1 MPVPTL
7 SEFFHTVFE
16 KVPFPYQE
24 KMASGP
30 WPDVL
35 EIPTGLGK
43 TAAVVFAWMAKR
55 LREDEETPRRLVYVL
70 PMRVL
75 VEQTFGEVRQWIES
89 LEKKGLISE
98 GRFSAYRLQ
107 GGAIDKDWDI
117 YPERE
122 AVIIGTQDQLLSRA
136 LNRGYSMSRFRWPVD
151 FALLNNDSLW
161 VLDEVQLMGPG
172 LATTAQ
178 LEAFRR
184 HFGTVL
190 PCRSLW
196 MSATFK
202 SQWLNTVDFKATDES
217 LATLSLKE
225 EDLASAEVSKRLEA
239 KKTLRLCPVDDW
251 TDTKK
256 IAEFILE
263 NHAPGSRTIAVF
275 NKVRRA
281 QDVYSQLEKLSGKK
295 SGKPLFTL
303 LHSRFRPDDRKEKLE
318 KLLASPGENGT
329 ICIATQAIEA
339 GVNVSC
345 SLLVTDLAPW
355 ASLVQRFG
363 RCNRFGENE
372 SARIFW
378 IAPDTKKRGWS
389 APYDENDL
397 SRAWDLL
404 KGLEG
409 KSAAPANLPKVTDD
423 MKEDAVLRRKD
434 ILELFDTTND
444 LMGFDVD
451 VSRFIRDSD
460 DLSVSVFWRDLQDDG
475 KSVPDGT
482 QPAPEEL
489 CSAPWQEVVK
499 FLKDK
504 RAAYQWDHLEK
515 EWDRVMVVL
524 PGALVLLPVQ
534 EGGYSPDLGW
544 TGSKTDRPGVVQ
556 RVALPY
562 PEGDDDEP
570 LTEDLPEKT
579 LAEHSNE
586 VLSAV
591 EELIEALGS
600 EAIGAP
606 MGQALR
612 KAARWHDAGK
622 AHPVFQRLLGNE
634 GENARTNVLAK
645 GKRASRTFE
654 RKGFRHELA
663 SALVFLQNAPDSER
677 DTDMES
683 LTAFTIAAHHGK
695 LRLSIRSMPH
705 ESPPP
710 GTDIRFARGI
720 WEGDILPRTDLGG
733 GETLE
738 ETAVDLSIME
748 FGSAPSGPSWTER
761 ILRLLEDP
769 TLGPYR
775 LAFAESLLRVADW
788 RASMR
793 EDTR

>member
-1 MPVPTL
+1 MPVPNL
-7 SEFFHTVFE
+7 SEFFYTVFG

-43 TAAVVFAWMAKR
+43 TATVIFAWMVKR
-55 LREDEETPRRLVYVL
+55 LREDEETPRRLVYTL

-75 VEQTFGEVRQWIES
+75 VEQTFNEVRRWIES
-89 LEKKGLISE
+89 LEKKGLIPE

-107 GGAIDKDWDI
+107 GGAVDKDWDI

-122 AVIIGTQDQLLSRA
+122 SVIIGTQDQLLSRA

-184 HFGTVL
+184 HFGTAL

-202 SQWLNTVDFKATDES
+202 SQWLDTVDFKTTAKS

-225 EDLASAEVSKRLEA
+225 EDLASEEVSKRLKA
-239 KKTLRLCPVDDW
+239 KKTLHLCPVSDW

-263 NHAPGSRTIAVF
+263 NHVPGSRTIAVF

-281 QDVYSQLEKLSGKK
+281 QDVYSHLQTLSGKK
-295 SGKPLFTL
+295 SQKPLFTL
-303 LHSRFRPDDRKEKLE
+303 LHSRFRPNDRKEALE
-318 KLLASPGENGT
+318 RLLASPGEHGT

-339 GVNVSC
+339 GVDVSC
-345 SLLVTDLAPW
+345 NLLVTDLAPW
-355 ASLVQRFG
+355 TSLVQRFG
-363 RCNRFGENE
+363 RCDRFGENE
-372 SARIFW
+372 NARIFW

-389 APYDENDL
+389 TPYDENDL
-397 SRAWDLL
+397 YRAWDIL

-409 KSAAPANLPKVTDD
+409 KNVAPANLPKVTDD

-434 ILELFDTTND
+434 VLELFDTTND

-460 DLSVSVFWRDLQDDG
+460 DLSVSVFWRDLQENG
-475 KSVPDGT
+475 KTVPDET

-489 CSAPWQEVVK
+489 CSAPWQEVAT

-515 EWDRVMVVL
+515 EWSKAPVVL
-524 PGALVLLPVQ
+524 PGALILLPVQ
-534 EGGYSPDLGW
+534 EGGYSSDLGW
-544 TGSKTDRPGVVQ
+544 TGNKTHRPSVVQ
-556 RVALPY
+556 RDALPY

-570 LTEDLPEKT
+570 LTEDLSEKT

-586 VLSAV
+586 VLWAV
-591 EELIEALGS
+591 EELIKSLG
-600 EAIGAP
+600 IGAV
-606 MGQALR
+606 MEQALR

-622 AHPVFQRLLGNE
+622 AHPVFQRFLGN
-634 GENARTNVLAK
+634 GGKNAQTKVLAK
-645 GKRASRTFE
+645 GKRASREFE

-663 SALVFLQNAPDSER
+663 SALAFLQNVPDNER
-677 DTDMES
+677 DTDMEN
-683 LTAFTIAAHHGK
+683 LTAFIIAAHHGK

-705 ESPPP
+705 ESSPP

-738 ETAVDLSIME
+738 ETSVDLSIME
-748 FGSAPSGPSWTER
+748 FGSESSGPSWTER
-761 ILRLLEDP
+761 VLRLLEDP
-769 TLGPYR
+769 AVGPYR
-775 LAFAESLLRVADW
+775 LAFAESLLRISDW

-793 EDTR
+793 GETL

>member
-1 MPVPTL
+1 VPVPNL
-7 SEFFHTVFE
+7 SEFFQTVLG
-16 KVPFPYQE
+16 KNPFPYQE

-43 TAAVVFAWMAKR
+43 TASVVFAWMVKR
-55 LREDEETPRRLVYVL
+55 LRGDAETPRRLVYVL

-75 VEQTFGEVRQWIES
+75 VEQTFNEVRLWIEV
-89 LEKKGLISE
+89 LEKAGIIPG

-107 GGAIDKDWDI
+107 GGAVDKDWDI
-117 YPERE
+117 CPERE

-136 LNRGYSMSRFRWPVD
+136 LNRGYSMSRFRWPVH

-196 MSATFK
+196 MSATFN
-202 SQWLNTVDFKATDES
+202 SQWLSTVDFKTTAKS
-217 LATLSLKE
+217 LAALSLNE
-225 EDLASAEVSKRLEA
+225 EDLASENVSRRLGA
-239 KKTLRLCPVDDW
+239 KKTLRQCPVGDG

-263 NHAPGSRTIAVF
+263 NHVPGSRTIAVF

-281 QDVYSQLEKLSGKK
+281 QDVYTHLVKLSGKK
-295 SGKPLFTL
+295 SGKPLFAL
-303 LHSRFRPDDRKEKLE
+303 LHSRFRPDDRKENLE
-318 KLLASPGENGT
+318 KLLASPGDAGT

-355 ASLVQRFG
+355 ASLIQRFG
-363 RCNRFGENE
+363 RCNRFGESEN
-372 SARIFW
+372 ARIFW

-389 APYDENDL
+389 VPYDENDL
-397 SRAWDLL
+397 SRARDILNS
-404 KGLEG
+404 LEG
-409 KSAAPANLPKVTDD
+409 KSAAPANLPKVTDA
-423 MKEDAVLRRKD
+423 MREEAVLRKKD
-434 ILELFDTTND
+434 VMELFDTTND

-451 VSRFIRDSD
+451 VSRFIRDTD
-460 DLSVSVFWRDLQDDG
+460 DLSVSVFWRDLGDDG

-489 CSAPWQEVVK
+489 CSAPWQEVAK
-499 FLKDK
+499 FVKDK
-504 RAAYQWDHLEK
+504 RAAYQWDHLDK
-515 EWDRVMVVL
+515 AWSRTSAIL
-524 PGALVLLPVQ
+524 PGALVLLPPQ
-534 EGGYSPDLGW
+534 EGGYSSALGW
-544 TGSKTDRPGVVQ
+544 TGSKADRPAAVQ
-556 RVALPY
+556 SGALPY

-570 LTEDLPEKT
+570 LTEEPSEKT
-579 LAEHSNE
+579 LAEHSDE
-586 VLSAV
+586 VLSAA
-591 EELIEALGS
+591 EELIRELGS
-600 EAIGAP
+600 DAIGT
-606 MGQALR
+606 GLEQALR

-622 AHPVFQRLLGNE
+622 AHPVFQSFLGNG
-634 GENARTNVLAK
+634 GEKAQTTVLAK
-645 GKRASRTFE
+645 GKRASREFG

-663 SALVFLQNAPDSER
+663 SALAFLQNLPDSGR
-677 DTDMES
+677 TTDTED
-683 LTAFTIAAHHGK
+683 LTAFIIAAHHGK

-705 ESPPP
+705 ESPPQ
-710 GTDIRFARGI
+710 GKDIRFARGI
-720 WEGDILPRTDLGG
+720 WQGDILPGADLGG
-733 GETLE
+733 GEAVR
-738 ETAVDLSIME
+738 ETSLDLSIME
-748 FGSAPSGPSWTER
+748 FGSESSGPSWTDR

-769 TLGPYR
+769 AVGPYR

-793 EDTR
+793 GGAR